1 MDDSWDR
8 ACNIFDKEW
17 PEIKIDERAKLS
29 AIIEVVRRFLNIY
42 LLATFEQL
50 KDWSGISNK
59 ILEKLLQ
66 KMELDGQIEMHKCE
80 GWINVHDVKIKSQA
94 IKPSVFML
102 HKMDILVRSHASEL
116 KRKFGDREVLQYLL
130 MDGAF
135 QGAVIGHWR
144 ISPHDVNDI
153 LLTLSESEKVKRK
166 KRSYMKLEKNIIR
179 HRVEF

>member
-1 MDDSWDR
+1 VDDSWDR

-144 ISPHDVNDI
+144 IS
-153 LLTLSESEKVKRK
+153 
-166 KRSYMKLEKNIIR
+166 
-179 HRVEF
+179 